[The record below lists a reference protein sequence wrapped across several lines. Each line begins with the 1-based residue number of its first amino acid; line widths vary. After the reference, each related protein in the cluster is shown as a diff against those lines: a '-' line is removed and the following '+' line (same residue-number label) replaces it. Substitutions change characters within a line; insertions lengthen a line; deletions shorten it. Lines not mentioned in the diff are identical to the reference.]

1 MLLLLLVTGNKSNKL
16 PVNSIEECHGGHSM
30 KAALYARTGSMEHE
44 TQDQLLQCRQYALSK
59 GWEVIGIYEDKG
71 ISAHEL
77 DRLGMK
83 QMISDAELHK
93 FDLIVISSYDRLFR
107 SQSFIEELLNKLYSY
122 DVVVVVAPSI
132 VT

>member
-1 MLLLLLVTGNKSNKL
+1 
-16 PVNSIEECHGGHSM
+16 M
-30 KAALYARTGSMEHE
+30 KAALYARTGSLEHE
-44 TQDQLLQCRQYALSK
+44 TQNQLQQCREYAHSK
-59 GWEVIGIYEDKG
+59 GWQVVNIYEDKG

-77 DRLGMK
+77 DRIGMK
-83 QMISDAELHK
+83 QMLVDAESHK
-93 FDLIVISSYDRLFR
+93 FDLIIISSYDRLFR